1 MSLFSLEKKI
11 RQWIDNRGGRQL
23 QRVSV
28 MRLKI
33 SFERG
38 SLVVVIGGRSGNLLR
53 QLRNARVERGRHLQ
67 ISRGRSQCRV
77 IRRPQLNRSRLGNI
91 RVRLVDTNH
100 ALVIE
105 IVDGPAGIDRQRAV
119 WPNDPPSPRGK
130 KKYVGAD
137 RLEQHAI
144 MNEPSRQTR
153 RGLTAR
159 SGDRG

>member
-28 MRLKI
+28 MRLK
-33 SFERG
+33 
-38 SLVVVIGGRSGNLLR
+38 
-53 QLRNARVERGRHLQ
+53 

-144 MNEPSRQTR
+144 MNEPSRHTR